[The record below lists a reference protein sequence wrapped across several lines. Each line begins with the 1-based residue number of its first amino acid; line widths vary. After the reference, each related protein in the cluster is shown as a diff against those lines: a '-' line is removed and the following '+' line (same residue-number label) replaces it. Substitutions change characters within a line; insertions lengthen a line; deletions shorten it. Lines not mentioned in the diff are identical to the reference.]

1 MVMVIVII
9 IIIIIIIII
18 NHYLVKAS
26 CFPPIVARYKQ

>member
-1 MVMVIVII
+1 MVMVIV
-9 IIIIIIIII
+9 IIIIIIII